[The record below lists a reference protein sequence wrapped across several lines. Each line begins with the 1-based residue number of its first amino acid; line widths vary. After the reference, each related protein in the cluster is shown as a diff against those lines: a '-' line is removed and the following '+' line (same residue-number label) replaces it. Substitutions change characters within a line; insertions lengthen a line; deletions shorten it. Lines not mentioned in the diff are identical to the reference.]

1 MNSESYS
8 FYNVWLIDTSSIRII
23 ILTTLCIPY
32 SHLVIQAQN
41 HPWMQQSQVAPV
53 DAVPVNIL
61 SSMQEFQTYNRLK
74 KAALT
79 AVAYHLNNVCVFTPH
94 SISIYQC
101 FINIWS
107 VIDDII
113 TS

>member
-1 MNSESYS
+1 MN
-8 FYNVWLIDTSSIRII
+8 
-23 ILTTLCIPY
+23 TLLLLNLLLL
-32 SHLVIQAQN
+32 SHSQLVVQAQN

-79 AVAYHLNNVCVFTPH
+79 AVAYHLNNVG
-94 SISIYQC
+94 IMR
-101 FINIWS
+101 NE
-107 VIDDII
+107 
-113 TS
+113 